1 MKKAVLLIM
10 GLLLLS
16 APVLAYQINIQAPD
30 SVSVGKPL
38 VVTGITTF
46 GTGTPIDVVLYYQLT
61 TTTEVQRK
69 IAYVLSDK
77 SFRTVF
83 DTTGLKTGTYKV
95 EVPST
100 ANSDDVTM
108 RMVTIYDRSAD
119 IHLDTPLTQEFTG
132 KIYLSGDIRGLE
144 NAGIQVEVI
153 DPSGAVVFGPQYV
166 HTDNNAHFAFE
177 VTVPAP
183 GSYEVSFTDARGYAG
198 SRTIT
203 TTNSGS
209 GVIATPVQT
218 VAPAGGT
225 SGILSAQAR
234 SSRGSPAYFIVR
246 ASSGPVTLYTS
257 KTLDWVVEYS
267 DDSGILH
274 MVNEQGDQ
282 NPERVEILGNGQ
294 TLYFKIY
301 PYQYSVTDDVFLF
314 GENVGLIDVSR
325 TVPAP
330 FRSSG
335 DMSASETQRASLF
348 PLFGAAALAAG
359 IFLWNRS
366 RT

>member
-1 MKKAVLLIM
+1 MKKVILLIT

-16 APVLAYQINIQAPD
+16 APVLAYQVNLEAPD
-30 SVSVGKPL
+30 AIAVGKPL
-38 VVTGITTF
+38 VVTGTTTF

-77 SFRTVF
+77 TFKTVF

-119 IHLDTPLTQEFTG
+119 IHLDTPLSQDFSG
-132 KIYLSGDIRGLE
+132 KIYLAGDVKGLE
-144 NAGIQVEVI
+144 NSGIQVEVI
-153 DPSGAVVFGPQYV
+153 DLSGAVVYGPQYV
-166 HTDNNAHFAFE
+166 HTDNAAHFAFE
-177 VTVPAP
+177 VPVPAP
-183 GSYEVSFTDARGYAG
+183 GSYEVSFTDARGYVG
-198 SRTIT
+198 SRTVIT
-203 TTNSGS
+203 TTSGS
-209 GVIATPVQT
+209 IIANPAPTAVAAEGTP
-218 VAPAGGT
+218 
-225 SGILSAQAR
+225 SLLSAHTR

-246 ASSGPVTLYTS
+246 TGSGPVTLYTS
-257 KTLDWVVEYS
+257 KSPDWVIEYS

-274 MVNEQGDQ
+274 MVNEWGDQ

-301 PYQYSVTDDVFLF
+301 PYQYSVTSDVFLY
-314 GENVGLIDVSR
+314 GENVGTVEVSR
-325 TVPAP
+325 TVPSP

-335 DMSASETQRASLF
+335 DMSTSETQRATLF
-348 PLFGAAALAAG
+348 PLLGAAALAAG
-359 IFLWNRS
+359 ILLWNRS
-366 RT
+366 RN

>member
-1 MKKAVLLIM
+1 MKTAVLLFL

-16 APVLAYQINIQAPD
+16 APVLAYQINIEAPD
-30 SVSVGKPL
+30 SVAVGKPL
-38 VVTGITTF
+38 VVTGTTTF
-46 GTGTPIDVVLYYQLT
+46 GTGTPIDVVFYYQLT
-61 TTTEVQRK
+61 TTTEIQRK

-83 DTTGLKTGTYKV
+83 DTTGLKTGSYKV

-108 RMVTIYDRSAD
+108 RMVSIYDRSAD
-119 IHLDTPLTQEFTG
+119 IHLDNPVTQEFTG

-153 DPSGAVVFGPQYV
+153 DPSGAVVFGPQYI
-166 HTDNNAHFAFE
+166 HTDGKAHFAFE

-183 GSYEVSFTDARGYAG
+183 GSYEVSFTDARGYVG

-203 TTNSGS
+203 TMTSGS

-218 VAPAGGT
+218 AVTAGGS
-225 SGILSAQAR
+225 SGIVSAAAR
-234 SSRGSPAYFIVR
+234 SSRGSPAYFIVQ
-246 ASSGPVTLYTS
+246 AGSGPVTLYTS

-267 DDSGILH
+267 DDSGILYT
-274 MVNEQGDQ
+274 VNEQGDQ

-301 PYQYSVTDDVFLF
+301 PYQYSVTGDIILY
-314 GENVGLIDVSR
+314 GENIGSIEASR
-325 TVPAP
+325 MTPAP

-335 DMSASETQRASLF
+335 DMSASETQRAALL
-348 PLFGAAALAAG
+348 PLLGAAALAAVV
-359 IFLWNRS
+359 LVRNRP
-366 RT
+366 RD

>member
-1 MKKAVLLIM
+1 MKTAVLLFL

-16 APVLAYQINIQAPD
+16 APVLAYQINIEAPD
-30 SVSVGKPL
+30 SVAVGKPL
-38 VVTGITTF
+38 VVTGTTTF

-61 TTTEVQRK
+61 TTTEIQRK

-83 DTTGLKTGTYKV
+83 DTTGLKTGSYKV
-95 EVPST
+95 EVPSP

-108 RMVTIYDRSAD
+108 RMVSIYDRSAD
-119 IHLDTPLTQEFTG
+119 IHLDNPVTQEFTG

-153 DPSGAVVFGPQYV
+153 DPSGAVVFGPQYI
-166 HTDNNAHFAFE
+166 HTDGKAHFAFE

-183 GSYEVSFTDARGYAG
+183 GSYEVSFTDARGYVG

-203 TTNSGS
+203 TMTSGS

-218 VAPAGGT
+218 AVTAGGS
-225 SGILSAQAR
+225 SGIVSAAAR
-234 SSRGSPAYFIVR
+234 SSRGSPAYFIVQ
-246 ASSGPVTLYTS
+246 AGSGPVTLYTS

-267 DDSGILH
+267 DDSGILYT
-274 MVNEQGDQ
+274 VNEQGDQ

-301 PYQYSVTDDVFLF
+301 PYQYSVTGDVTLY
-314 GENVGLIDVSR
+314 GENIGSIEASR
-325 TVPAP
+325 MTPAP

-335 DMSASETQRASLF
+335 DMSASETQRAALL
-348 PLFGAAALAAG
+348 PLLGAAALAAVV
-359 IFLWNRS
+359 LVRNRP
-366 RT
+366 RD